1 MEEKMDKIV
10 NEDMHTM
17 VDLNTAVLSSTRQLL
32 DRINEQFNDQAS
44 LIKKLQ
50 DRVEQLEAELEGV
63 NEPDEQYIQD
73 ITSDVIANSGHLDE
87 LVDEKIE
94 AHVSDFESSLEENI
108 RELFSNGTLKI
119 SVDIE

>member
-50 DRVEQLEAELEGV
+50 DRVEQIAAEMEGV
-63 NEPDEQYIQD
+63 QEPDEQFIQD
-73 ITSDVIANSGHLDE
+73 ITSDVIANSGYLDE
-87 LVDEKIE
+87 LVEEKIE
-94 AHVSDFESSLEENI
+94 AHLSDFESSLEENI

>member
-1 MEEKMDKIV
+1 MDKIV

-32 DRINEQFNDQAS
+32 DRINERFNDQAS

-94 AHVSDFESSLEENI
+94 AHISDFESSLEENI

>member
-32 DRINEQFNDQAS
+32 DRINERFNDQAS

>member
-32 DRINEQFNDQAS
+32 DRINERFNDQAV

-119 SVDIE
+119 SVDIA

>member
-32 DRINEQFNDQAS
+32 DRINEQFNDQAV

-50 DRVEQLEAELEGV
+50 DRVEQLAAEMEGV
-63 NEPDEQYIQD
+63 QEPDEQFIQD
-73 ITSDVIANSGHLDE
+73 ITSDVIANSGYLDE
-87 LVDEKIE
+87 LVEEKIE